1 MRSRDGNSSL
11 SLFICGVILF
21 NSFSLYAD
29 EYLISYRYVL
39 QDARLYNE
47 SLSISRA
54 MQKCEGEKLKS
65 FTLDYDQAKGFKEN
79 MLKKSEDF
87 LMYLHKL
94 GLHVEHRE
102 DMRNFTTSSQTILT
116 LKTMCFK
123 VDFNDNLAIIT
134 PLN

>member
-54 MQKCEGEKLKS
+54 MKKCEGEKLKS
-65 FTLDYDQAKGFKEN
+65 FTLDYDKTKGFKEN
-79 MLKKSEDF
+79 ILKKSEDF

-102 DMRNFTTSSQTILT
+102 HVRNFTTSSQTILT

-134 PLN
+134 PLK

>member
-1 MRSRDGNSSL
+1 MRSRDGSRTL
-11 SLFICGVILF
+11 SLFICGVVF
-21 NSFSLYAD
+21 FSSFSLYAD

-47 SLSISRA
+47 SLFISRA
-54 MQKCEGEKLKS
+54 MQKCKGERLEPL
-65 FTLDYDQAKGFKEN
+65 TLEYDKNKGFKEN
-79 MLKKSEDF
+79 ILKKSEHF
-87 LMYLHKL
+87 LNYLHKL

-102 DMRNFTTSSQTILT
+102 HLQNMSTRSQTILT

-134 PLN
+134 PLK